1 MPKRLSVGG
10 REEEEE
16 ELPWRSSHLI
26 PDITSLSERSLGTA
40 PTQVRDDPSS
50 TLEGL
55 EEDEEITA
63 DKPTN
68 KPTHKHNSDSVPA
81 CIL

>member
-1 MPKRLSVGG
+1 MPKCLSVGG

-16 ELPWRSSHLI
+16 EEEEEGEEKELLWRSSHLI
-26 PDITSLSERSLGTA
+26 PDIISLSERSLGTA

-55 EEDEEITA
+55 EEDE
-63 DKPTN
+63 
-68 KPTHKHNSDSVPA
+68 
-81 CIL
+81 